1 MFCYVYYRADTV
13 ELFLI
18 YNVFRTVFWEP
29 MSFQNIR
36 ANNQAPASKVNMRN
50 EDLVFG
56 DFRPDMGPNAPGHP
70 AMQLADPIA
79 VLGQAQSQN
88 KH

>member
-1 MFCYVYYRADTV
+1 
-13 ELFLI
+13 
-18 YNVFRTVFWEP
+18 
-29 MSFQNIR
+29 
-36 ANNQAPASKVNMRN
+36 
-50 EDLVFG
+50 
-56 DFRPDMGPNAPGHP
+56 MGPNAPGHP